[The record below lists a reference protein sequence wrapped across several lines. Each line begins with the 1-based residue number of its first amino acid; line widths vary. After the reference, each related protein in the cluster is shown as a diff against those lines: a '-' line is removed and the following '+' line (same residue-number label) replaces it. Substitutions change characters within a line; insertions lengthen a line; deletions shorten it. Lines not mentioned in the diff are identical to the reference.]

1 MQTKYNHYT
10 NQELL
15 GIVERSDLEAN
26 PMVQELLYRLRNAI
40 TNDIPPPN
48 DTKYIED
55 L

>member
-1 MQTKYNHYT
+1 MRTKYSHYT

-26 PMVQELLYRLRNAI
+26 PMVQELLHRLRGAI
-40 TNDIPPPN
+40 AEETIPYTN
-48 DTKYIED
+48 TQYIED